1 MNKYIKTSY
10 LYLVFCI
17 PFFVLY
23 LKDFFTYFV
32 EGKEKFLFWSIFYLA
47 LLTVCIYETEK
58 ERRRVRR
65 ILENGKC
72 MEGVVDR
79 LQEIRR
85 ETIFN
90 GTRHAEETVAYRIV
104 VKLQGEYDSIRYFYS
119 DEISRWNKNHILPQV
134 KIYDDMEDIYIE
146 YQKSR
151 KRMHYE
157 VEKTREVMKVQFARG
172 FLGSMNC
179 LASIVVGAYFVIMA
193 FIKDDIV

>member
-85 ETIFN
+85 EMIFN

-179 LASIVVGAYFVIMA
+179 LASIGVGVYFVIMA

>member
-179 LASIVVGAYFVIMA
+179 LASIGVGVYFVIMA

>member
-119 DEISRWNKNHILPQV
+119 DEISHWNKNHILPQV

-179 LASIVVGAYFVIMA
+179 LASIGVGVYFVIMA